1 MANFVNMKIEQYIS
15 QLLYRYQ
22 CVAVPGFGAFLTETQ
37 SAQLQE
43 STTSFFPPKK
53 MISFNANL
61 KNNDGLLA
69 HHIAQA
75 EKTSYDYAVSAIQFE
90 VFNWKKRLETHGVLS
105 FKNIGTFRLNAD
117 ANLVFSSE
125 DTNNYLTTS
134 FGLSPFVSPMVKR
147 ELFEK
152 AVEAKT
158 LVEEPVIRH
167 TLTLAPEEEMEE
179 TKGQRYPFL
188 RYAAIFV
195 LGLGITSSVAYS
207 IYQKQ
212 IENETLLVETSVQ
225 KKVQNKIQ
233 EATFFIESPIPSVTL
248 AVNTTPKKEVSSLK
262 YHIMAG
268 AYRSEE
274 NANKELRALKKLGYE
289 AKRIPENKN
298 GLYPVVYGSY
308 ATFAEAQKA
317 QKEIIEYENPD
328 AWILIQTL

>member
-1 MANFVNMKIEQYIS
+1 MKIEQYIA

-43 STTSFFPPKK
+43 STNSFFPPKK
-53 MISFNANL
+53 LISFNANL

-69 HHIAQA
+69 NHIAQA

-90 VFNWKKRLETHGVLS
+90 VFNWRKRLETHGVLS
-105 FKNIGTFRLNAD
+105 FKNIGSFRLNAD
-117 ANLVFSSE
+117 ANLVFTAE
-125 DTNNYLTTS
+125 DSNNYLTTS

-167 TLTLAPEEEMEE
+167 TLALASEEEEE
-179 TKGQRYPFL
+179 EEIRGQRYPLL

-212 IENETLLVETSVQ
+212 IENQTLLVETSVQ

-233 EATFFIESPIPSVTL
+233 EATFFIENPIPAVTL
-248 AVNTTPKKEVSSLK
+248 SVDSNTTSTEKEATTYK

-274 NANKELRALKKLGYE
+274 NANKELRDLKKLGYE
-289 AKRIPENKN
+289 AKRIPENKS
-298 GLYPVVYGSY
+298 GLFPVVYGSY
-308 ATFAEAQKA
+308 ATFSEAQKA
-317 QKEIIEYENPD
+317 QKEIIEEHNPD